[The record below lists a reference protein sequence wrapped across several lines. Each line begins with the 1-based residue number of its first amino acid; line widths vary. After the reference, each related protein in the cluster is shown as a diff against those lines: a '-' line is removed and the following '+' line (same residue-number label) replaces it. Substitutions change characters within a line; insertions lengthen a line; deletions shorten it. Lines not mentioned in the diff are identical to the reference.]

1 VPAPAACRAA
11 RPGGG
16 RPPGGLKRI
25 FRPVPAET
33 RAPAPAGAPGRR
45 RRRSQSDLSDFFKD
59 SISKIRFFKDPFVR
73 DTEEMAISASGSWE
87 ATPLSKFERAQATLR
102 RHLKS

>member
-1 VPAPAACRAA
+1 MPAPAACRAA

-59 SISKIRFFKDPFVR
+59 PFVR